1 MNKRFALVVL
11 VAELLLLAAM
21 LLADF
26 GVLKS
31 AVDPMSKKSIM
42 LHVTVVILIIGSA
55 IGFFKSKNK

>member
-1 MNKRFALVVL
+1 MNRKFSLVVL
-11 VAELLLLAAM
+11 IAELLLLAAM

-31 AVDPMSKKSIM
+31 SIDPLSTKSIM

-55 IGFFKSKNK
+55 IGYFRAGK